1 MAPAAILQQA
11 WRVPWNGFQESNAV
25 PVPISYCEIV
35 MARKAAKKK
44 VASPKKAVKK
54 KAASPKKAAKKK
66 TTSKK
71 VVKKKD
77 DPKKEAEKAPK
88 KKKKATKRKK
98 KSDEPIRLRAFWGV
112 FSQTLKQVALF
123 EYHQKKQALDKAATL
138 SKSGK
143 PPHFVKIVKE
153 PIEEE
158 V

>member
-1 MAPAAILQQA
+1 
-11 WRVPWNGFQESNAV
+11 
-25 PVPISYCEIV
+25 

-44 VASPKKAVKK
+44 E
-54 KAASPKKAAKKK
+54 ASPKKAAKKK
-66 TTSKK
+66 GASPKKTAKKKKATSKK

-77 DPKKEAEKAPK
+77 DEKQAATKAPK
-88 KKKKATKRKK
+88 KKTKRKK

-123 EYHQKKQALDKAATL
+123 EHHQKKQALDKAATL

>member
-1 MAPAAILQQA
+1 MTPAAILQQA
-11 WRVPWNGFQESNAV
+11 WRVPWNGFRGSNAV

-44 VASPKKAVKK
+44 EASPKKAVKK

-77 DPKKEAEKAPK
+77 DPEKAEEKAPK

-98 KSDEPIRLRAFWGV
+98 KSDIPIRLKAFWGV